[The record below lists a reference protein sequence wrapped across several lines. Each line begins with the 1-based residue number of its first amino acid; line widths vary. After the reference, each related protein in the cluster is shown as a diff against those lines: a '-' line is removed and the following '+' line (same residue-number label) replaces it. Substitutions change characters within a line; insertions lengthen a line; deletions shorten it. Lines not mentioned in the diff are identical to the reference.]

1 MFKKKL
7 TITFALALILV
18 VLFAAGITAGATNG
32 SAVETRTIDVA
43 SFDRIIVAGNW
54 DVVYVEAASHSI
66 RVVMPAEWFDRY
78 NFNVVRD
85 TLRVE
90 RNLRS
95 RQTRWDGPARPLI
108 YVYAPSLDGMS
119 LSGSADATS
128 SSVIRAEDFRLNVS
142 GNAGANLN
150 FNISGALTLNATGR
164 AEVTMSGTTR
174 YLTITGAGINSIHAF
189 DLEARYARNVSIA
202 GVGVV
207 EVTAIETLNVR
218 VGGTARVY
226 YRGNP
231 TITQRTTGAGRLIN
245 AN

>member
-7 TITFALALILV
+7 TTVVALALIMV
-18 VLFAAGITAGATNG
+18 VLFAAGVTAGATNG
-32 SAVETRTIDVA
+32 SEVVSRTINVA

-54 DVVYVEAASHSI
+54 DVVFVEAASHSI
-66 RVVMPAEWFDRY
+66 RVEMPAEWFDRY

-95 RQTRWDGPARPLI
+95 RQRWDAPARPLI
-108 YVYAPSLDGMS
+108 YVYAPSLEGMS

-142 GNAGANLN
+142 GNASANLN
-150 FNISGALTLNATGR
+150 FNVSGELTLNATGR

-189 DLEARYARNVSIA
+189 DLDARYARNVLIA
-202 GVGVV
+202 GLGVV

-218 VGGTARVY
+218 VGGFARVY

-231 TITQRTTGAGRLIN
+231 TITQRTTGSGRLID